1 MRGSVLGSA
10 VVHVGLV
17 AGLISVRHRP
27 SIVIPGPD
35 VVQVALLEPAAP
47 PVTPPPAVKPPEK
60 PRERPAEK
68 APAVTPTEEQGVKL
82 APLKKPEKPAE
93 KPREPERHEEPPA
106 ALPYAAVGSPG
117 LKGQVAVDAP
127 DFEFTYYLV
136 LVRNKIA
143 SNWAP
148 PAGLAV
154 GGTPSRAVVMFRIG
168 RGGEVTGIQL
178 ESTSGIEFFDRTAVR
193 AVLLSDPLP
202 HLPLGYSGADLG
214 VHFGFE
220 YAGP

>member
-82 APLKKPEKPAE
+82 APPKKPEKPAE
-93 KPREPERHEEPPA
+93 KPREPERREEPPA

-148 PAGLAV
+148 PAGLAAGAPV
-154 GGTPSRAVVMFRIG
+154 RAVVMFRIG
-168 RGGEVTGIQL
+168 RGGEVAGIQL

-202 HLPLGYSGADLG
+202 VLPLGYTGADLG

>member
-82 APLKKPEKPAE
+82 APRKVPEKPAE
-93 KPREPERHEEPPA
+93 KPREPERREEPPA

-148 PAGLAV
+148 PAGLAAGAPV
-154 GGTPSRAVVMFRIG
+154 RAVVMFRIG
-168 RGGEVTGIQL
+168 RGGEVAGVQL

-193 AVLLSDPLP
+193 AIVLSDPLP
-202 HLPLGYSGADLG
+202 PLPLAYTGADLG

>member
-82 APLKKPEKPAE
+82 APPKKPEKPAE
-93 KPREPERHEEPPA
+93 KPREPERREEPPA

-117 LKGQVAVDAP
+117 LKGQVAVVAP

-148 PAGLAV
+148 PAGLAAGAPV
-154 GGTPSRAVVMFRIG
+154 RAVVMFRIG
-168 RGGEVTGIQL
+168 RGGEVAGIQL

-202 HLPLGYSGADLG
+202 VLPLGYTGADLG